1 MAQRVFLHIGAPK
14 AGSTYVQSLL
24 WANRAALSDDGLLV
38 PGRALFDHT
47 LASIAV
53 RGNHDEPELRRRA
66 ADTWE
71 RLVNRARGADG
82 DVVLSNEWYC
92 WADADRARLAVEAFA
107 PAEVHLVFTAR
118 PIAQQVPAAWQE
130 TLKVGLAHSMEEF
143 VDRLD
148 DAGERW
154 SWSTLDPAE
163 SLVRWAEYTEPARV
177 HLVTLPPRSAD
188 RTVLWQRT
196 CRVLGVDPDGYDT
209 STARANA
216 SVGVESA
223 ALLQRIGPDLRESI
237 VTEDSTWVDQ
247 YRWIRSHLAHD
258 LLVPRGGHPIAVSQ
272 AVADRLRAR
281 AAQSVAVLTEQGFD
295 VVGSL
300 DDLLA
305 DDVPDGAR
313 DAASVTDGELL
324 DLVTPVIAELLA
336 EIRRRTRELEARE
349 RPAANAIGNQE

>member
-24 WANRAALSDDGLLV
+24 WANRAALSDAGLLV
-38 PGRALFDHT
+38 PGREIFDHT

-53 RGNHDEPELRRRA
+53 RGDHDDAQLRERA
-66 ADTWE
+66 ANAWE
-71 RLVNRARGADG
+71 RLVKQARDADG

-92 WADADRARLAVEAFA
+92 WADADRARMAVEGFA

-118 PIAQQVPAAWQE
+118 AIVQQIPAAWQE
-130 TLKVGLAHSMEEF
+130 TLKVGLAQSMEEF

-163 SLVRWAEYTEPARV
+163 SLVRWAQFTDPARV

-188 RTVLWQRT
+188 RTLLWQRI

-209 STARANA
+209 STVETNP

-223 ALLQRIGPDLRESI
+223 ALLQRLGPDLREAI
-237 VTEDSTWVDQ
+237 VTDDSTWDDK
-247 YRWIRSHLAHD
+247 YRWIQSYLAHD
-258 LLVPRGGHPIAVSQ
+258 LLVPRGGDPIAVSEG
-272 AVADRLRAR
+272 VADRLRAR
-281 AAQSVAVLTEQGFD
+281 AAQSVAVLAEQGFD

-305 DDVPDGAR
+305 DDVPEGAR
-313 DAASVTDGELL
+313 DVASVTDGELL

-336 EIRRRTRELEARE
+336 EIRRRTREIEARG
-349 RPAANAIGNQE
+349 RPAVNALGNQE